1 MAELILPVSLYEA
14 VLEAAVAGY
23 PEEVCGLLAGKD
35 GQAVRHYPVEN
46 IFHSQTSFE
55 MEPVQQVKVM
65 IAMEEEGLELLAIYH
80 SHPHGPAR
88 PSATDVAQAYY
99 PDVIQLI
106 ISLEQ
111 RNQPHLAAFM
121 IDQGR
126 VWSVNWIITPDSG
139 N

>member
-1 MAELILPVSLYEA
+1 MAELILPVSLYEN
-14 VLEAAVAGY
+14 VLEAAVEGY
-23 PEEVCGLLAGKD
+23 PEEICGLIAGKE
-35 GQAVRHYPVEN
+35 GKALRHYPVEN
-46 IFHSQTSFE
+46 IYHSQVRYE
-55 MEPVQQVKVM
+55 MEPIQQVKVM

-106 ISLEQ
+106 ISLED

-121 IDQGR
+121 IDQDR
-126 VWSVNWIITPDSG
+126 VRSVNWIITPDSG